1 MRALCDDSDSQTD
14 YQTDFQTQE
23 SRRYAVSD
31 SPTDFSPIAHARAY
45 AHDNLIILLSECLNN
60 DVSV

>member
-1 MRALCDDSDSQTD
+1 MRILGYESDSQTD

-31 SPTDFSPIAHARAY
+31 SPTDFYRIAHARAY
-45 AHDNLIILLSECLNN
+45 AHDNLYILLSECLKNE
-60 DVSV
+60 VSS